1 MQVLEILHT
10 RGASTLQT
18 IAAVTGMSRTAIQKD
33 AELYLLQRGLMKING
48 VRELTKAGSDLI
60 KQMSE

>member
-1 MQVLEILHT
+1 MLEILHA